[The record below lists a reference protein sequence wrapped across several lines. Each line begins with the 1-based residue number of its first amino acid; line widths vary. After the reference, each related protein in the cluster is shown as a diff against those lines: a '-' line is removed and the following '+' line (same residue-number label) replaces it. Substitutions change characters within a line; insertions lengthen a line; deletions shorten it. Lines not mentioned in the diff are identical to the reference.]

1 VTRIHPGDRELVTM
15 PEPRYEI
22 RIRGRM
28 SPAMAATFEG
38 MTTTV
43 EPVETVLHGPLPD
56 QAALHG
62 AIDLVR
68 ALGLE
73 LVEVRK
79 VSAAPDVTPEA

>member
-43 EPVETVLHGPLPD
+43 EPVETVLQGTVQD
-56 QAALHG
+56 QEALY
-62 AIDLVR
+62 ALLDRIQ
-68 ALGLE
+68 ALGLDLIE
-73 LVEVRK
+73 IRRM
-79 VSAAPDVTPEA
+79 TPEVTEPGA